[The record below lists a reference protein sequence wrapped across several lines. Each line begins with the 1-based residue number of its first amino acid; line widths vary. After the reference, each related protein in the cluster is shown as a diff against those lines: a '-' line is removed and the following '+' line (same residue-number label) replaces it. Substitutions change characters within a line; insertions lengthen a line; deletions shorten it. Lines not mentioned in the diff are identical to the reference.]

1 MAVLDTNFQTIE
13 LGDVAWYSKL
23 NANFQ
28 YLNHYEQITA
38 SSGGSATTYNCDTA
52 NASLK
57 DYILGVDCTNQA
69 VVINLPK
76 LLDNSVTGGGRI
88 MHILKIAGS
97 NNVTIQTDSTATSR
111 DSFNGGTTNTEV
123 LTQVGGRCTVVSAGS
138 SKGWFGVHADN

>member
-28 YLNHYEQITA
+28 YLNHYELIV
-38 SSGGSATTYNCDTA
+38 SSYSCDTA

-57 DYILGVDCTNQA
+57 DYILGVDTTGGA
-69 VVINLPK
+69 VTISLPK
-76 LLDNSVTGGGRI
+76 LKDNSVSGGGRI
-88 MHILKIAGS
+88 IHILKVGGT
-97 NNVTIQTDSTATSR
+97 NDVTIQTDSTATSR

-123 LTQVGGRCTVVSAGS
+123 LTAVGGRCTVVSAGS
-138 SKGWFGVHADN
+138 TKGWFGIHVNN